1 MNRTLVPFAAIV
13 ALLGAPPAI
22 AAPPTPP
29 PHTIPDSQIRVLP
42 RNEAG
47 RHYQLHVGLPAS
59 YAKEPSRRYP
69 VVYVTDG
76 YWDFAKMTT
85 IHGSLVYDRVVPEF
99 VTVGIGYADESP
111 DYGQLRRWELSP
123 VPLDDGG
130 QASGHAGDFLKT
142 IETVIIPF
150 VEKEYRVDPSYRVL
164 AGASLGGLFTLYS
177 MYTKPGL
184 FQAYV
189 AATPAVV
196 VGNDW
201 LLGYEDAFAK
211 SGKSLAVTAS
221 RHRGRQRVARVPRRH
236 PAAQPANRVPQAP
249 GPRVRVPHHRRRA
262 ARGHAA
268 GGLHARAAVRVRADR
283 AGGGAVHPAV
293 RGPGRSV

>member
-1 MNRTLVPFAAIV
+1 MNRPLVPLAAV
-13 ALLGAPPAI
+13 GALLFASPAI
-22 AAPPTPP
+22 SAPPTPL
-29 PHTIPDSQIRVLP
+29 PHTIPGSQVRVLP

-142 IETVIIPF
+142 LEAVIIPF

-177 MYTKPGL
+177 MYTKPEL

-211 SGKSLAVTAS
+211 SGRALGVRLHVTGGGNESPGFLGGILRLNQRIAS
-221 RHRGRQRVARVPRRH
+221 RRH
-236 PAAQPANRVPQAP
+236 PGLAYEFRIIEGERHAGMQLEAYTRGLRFAFAP
-249 GPRVRVPHHRRRA
+249 IAPESGPSTRP
-262 ARGHAA
+262 
-268 GGLHARAAVRVRADR
+268 
-283 AGGGAVHPAV
+283 
-293 RGPGRSV
+293 